1 VTTDGAGVAPQSGA
15 AAPSPAG
22 SARAGTIVALAAGL
36 AVLAIAVAV
45 QSPQP
50 AGVFWD
56 DGVYLIS
63 ARALAAGEG
72 YRFTHLPGAPAAVHF
87 PPGWPLLLAVLWKV
101 WPDFPANLAMFRYV
115 NPVLGAGAAALACAY
130 GVRRLRLGPVASAV
144 ATVVFAAT
152 LPVLVLYGVLF
163 AEPLF
168 LLLSICALF
177 VSDRAVREGG
187 VATAACAGAMAGAA
201 ALVRSTGLAFLAAV
215 PLALLLARRRRE
227 AVVACSVM
235 LAFVAPWQFWT
246 AAHAAD
252 LAPPFRGNY
261 GPYLPWLLDAVR
273 DRGAPFLF
281 AIAAENVQALQRTL
295 SVVFF
300 PVGVRPVRPLL
311 VVLLV
316 VVFALGFHAAWR
328 RSRVFCLA
336 AAAYA
341 VIVLFWPYA
350 PDRFAWAVWPL
361 AGLVLALGA
370 AEAAALARHVA
381 LPRDARLACAS
392 LAVVAAA
399 AVVGAAFYS
408 ARGVSR
414 GWADIAQRRNAARLR
429 PVVEWV
435 NTHTDPGD
443 VVVADGEPLVHL
455 YTGRRV
461 VPAHVLTPDEYLAGT
476 SLRVAADDLRAL
488 LRAGHAT
495 WAVFSA
501 RALEA
506 DAADLVSSA
515 GGSPRLVPVDT
526 LPGGGVA
533 YRVDWSP

>member
-1 VTTDGAGVAPQSGA
+1 MSEGGAGGA
-15 AAPSPAG
+15 AAGTVAPRPDG
-22 SARAGTIVALAAGL
+22 GRAAVLAAPVAGI

-45 QSPQP
+45 QTAQP

-63 ARALAAGEG
+63 ARALASGEG
-72 YRFTHLPGAPAAVHF
+72 YAFAHLPGAPAAVHF
-87 PPGWPLLLAVLWKV
+87 PPGWPLLLAALWKA
-101 WPDFPANLAMFRYV
+101 WPDFPANLALLRYV
-115 NPVLGAGAAALACAY
+115 NPVLAAGAAALACAY
-130 GVRRLRLGPVASAV
+130 GIRRLRLAPVAAAV
-144 ATVVFAAT
+144 ATIVFAAT
-152 LPVLVLYGVLF
+152 LPVLVLDGVLF

-168 LLLSICALF
+168 LLVSIGALF
-177 VSDRAVREGG
+177 ASDRAVREGG
-187 VATAACAGAMAGAA
+187 VKAAVLAGALAGAA
-201 ALVRSTGLAFLAAV
+201 ALVRSTGLAFLAAI

-227 AVVACSVM
+227 AAVAFAVI
-235 LAFVAPWQFWT
+235 LAFVAPWQLWT
-246 AAHAAD
+246 AAHAAE
-252 LAPPFRGNY
+252 LAPPLRGNY

-273 DRGAPFLF
+273 ERGVPFLV
-281 AIAAENVQALQRTL
+281 AIAGENVQSLQRTL

-300 PVGVRPVRPLL
+300 PVGVRVVRPLL

-316 VVFALGFHAAWR
+316 VVFGLGFHAAWR
-328 RSRVFCLA
+328 RSRTFCLA

-341 VIVLFWPYA
+341 AIVLFWPYA

-361 AGLVLALGA
+361 AGLVVALGA
-370 AEAAALARHVA
+370 AEAAALARHA
-381 LPRDARLACAS
+381 SLPRDARIACAA
-392 LAVVAAA
+392 LAVVAVV
-399 AVVGAAFYS
+399 AVAGAGFYS

-429 PVVEWV
+429 PVVDWV
-435 NTHTDPGD
+435 NAHTAPGD
-443 VVVADGEPLVHL
+443 VVAADGEPLVHL

-461 VPAHVLTPDEYLAGT
+461 VPVHVLTPDEYLAGT
-476 SLRVAADDLRAL
+476 SLRQAADDLRAL

-501 RALEA
+501 GALEA
-506 DAADLVSSA
+506 DAADLVASA

-533 YRVDWSP
+533 FRVEWSP

>member
-1 VTTDGAGVAPQSGA
+1 MLAVAAGVQTA
-15 AAPSPAG
+15 
-22 SARAGTIVALAAGL
+22 
-36 AVLAIAVAV
+36 
-45 QSPQP
+45 QP

-87 PPGWPLLLAVLWKV
+87 PPGWPLLLAVLWKA

-115 NPVLGAGAAALACAY
+115 NPALAAAAAALACAY
-130 GVRRLRLGPVASAV
+130 GIRRLRIAPAVAVV

-152 LPVLVLYGVLF
+152 LPVLTLYGVLF

-168 LLLSICALF
+168 LLVSIGALF
-177 VSDRAVREGG
+177 TADRAVREGG
-187 VATAACAGAMAGAA
+187 AASAALAGVLAGVA
-201 ALVRSTGLAFLAAV
+201 ALVRSTGLAFLAAI
-215 PLALLLARRRRE
+215 PMALLFARRRRDA
-227 AVVACSVM
+227 AVAFGVM
-235 LAFVAPWQFWT
+235 LAFVVPWQLWAT
-246 AAHAAD
+246 VHAQE
-252 LAPPFRGNY
+252 LAPPLRGNY

-273 DRGAPFLF
+273 ERGAPFLL

-295 SVVFF
+295 AVVFF

-316 VVFALGFHAAWR
+316 VVFALGFHAVWR
-328 RSRVFCLA
+328 RSRAFCCA

-361 AGLVLALGA
+361 AGLVLAAGA
-370 AEAAALARHVA
+370 LEAGLLARFAGLPRGARAACAALAA
-381 LPRDARLACAS
+381 
-392 LAVVAAA
+392 VAAV
-399 AVVGAAFYS
+399 AVAGAAFYT

-414 GWADIAQRRNAARLR
+414 GWADIAQRRNAERLA
-429 PVVEWV
+429 PIAEWV
-435 NTHTDPGD
+435 NAHTAPDD
-443 VVVADGEPLVHL
+443 VVAADGDPLIHL

-461 VPAHVLTPDEYLAGT
+461 VPVHILTPDEYLAGT
-476 SLRVAADDLRAL
+476 SLRQAADDLRAL
-488 LRAGHAT
+488 LRAGRAT

-506 DAADLVSSA
+506 DAADLLSGS
-515 GGSPRLVPVDT
+515 GGSPRLVPVDS
-526 LPGGGVA
+526 LRGGGVA
-533 YRVDWSP
+533 FRVDWSP